1 MKRLFVLMTLTA
13 FAVTYDAGAKFNP
26 PDNYVPYQQREAL
39 RQIGMY
45 DKDKDGRL
53 DEEEFMAKIGV
64 KTTRNTRRQIRRAKK
79 EGSYQ
84 APSQQ
89 FKTIDADGDG
99 YITFPEMENY
109 IGGQIRNSNGKIDYY

>member
-1 MKRLFVLMTLTA
+1 MKHLLPLMTLTA
-13 FAVTYDAGAKFNP
+13 VVFAYDVNAKFNP

-45 DKDKDGRL
+45 DQDNDGRL
-53 DEEEFMAKIGV
+53 DEQEFMAKTGV

-79 EGSYQ
+79 EGIYQ
-84 APSQQ
+84 APSEQ

-99 YITFPEMENY
+99 YITFQEMEKY
-109 IGGQIRNSNGKIDYY
+109 IGNQIKKTNGKIDYY